1 MSRDARLAGRS
12 FLSSLTCVESEGNA
26 VWCVRAHSIEVEG
39 LPEVKLAANIAMQ
52 LAYGNKVSDTWLT
65 VLLRLLGCVLSRR
78 F

>member
-1 MSRDARLAGRS
+1 
-12 FLSSLTCVESEGNA
+12 
-26 VWCVRAHSIEVEG
+26 VRAHSIEVEG